1 MCPIRASPVRLS
13 GTNVG
18 CFLPKVRSARAR
30 RPPTLMRPSVLSRNG
45 LFANSSWRFTDGS
58 ELIVPSPLGH
68 ASFCISFCRIRD
80 ASCELGVLCFCFIC
94 VNRFSH
100 ASPEVIS
107 SVAWRCLVMKYEDG
121 LALNVLDENKLVLR
135 DFSLGVDGGLGFS
148 NLRNGGLVSHTEALS
163 SLTEIGRVPMSAGLW
178 AVGM

>member
-30 RPPTLMRPSVLSRNG
+30 RPPTLMRPSALSKNG
-45 LFANSSWRFTDGS
+45 LFANSSWRFAFGS

-68 ASFCISFCRIRD
+68 ASFCISFCRMID
-80 ASCELGVLCFCFIC
+80 ASFKLGVLCVCF
-94 VNRFSH
+94 VWFKRFSQ
-100 ASPEVIS
+100 AIPEVMS

-121 LALNVLDENKLVLR
+121 LALNVLDV
-135 DFSLGVDGGLGFS
+135 
-148 NLRNGGLVSHTEALS
+148 
-163 SLTEIGRVPMSAGLW
+163 
-178 AVGM
+178 